1 VRVTSTS
8 YAYWQIPCGLI
19 LAVFVFINPSQAKT
33 AAGRAPKKTVGDLLK
48 QVDTQA
54 RERGNVSIAKRK
66 FALPQIEE
74 TGASPRSLRVVKP
87 PPSIEIFKPD
97 SSDEGRLEAAVDQ
110 EVSELFKLTRK
121 YRQSPQRGELWLRL
135 GELYIEK
142 AALVK
147 FRSQNDH
154 DGATT
159 KWEAAGKKGAR
170 PQFNVRVGDVY
181 HKKAIQLYEWFV
193 NDFPKDTRLP
203 QALFFL
209 GYNHFELGD
218 TKKGAFF
225 YDRVTKEFP
234 NSPYVQ
240 ETHFALGEYYFENE
254 DWAQAAGHYQDV
266 LKTKRAATYAFSMYK
281 LAWCYYRLGKVNA
294 ALKTLEDVVRQSRT
308 KDAAARASGLKQ
320 VNRVRL
326 GNEAIRDIV
335 PFYAEIGDYEKARS
349 YFKSMVAEPKASEML
364 EQLGNAYSDL
374 GKKQAGRY
382 VFKQLIASAPTS
394 IKAVDWQKSV
404 VMMYNNAGEPEVFK
418 EELEIWVKDY
428 SQDSTWYKANEGLTE
443 IVAASI
449 KTREEMV
456 RNYVL
461 ALHQVAQNSQAPYS
475 LQNAREGYELYLRAF
490 EDDDRTAEMHF
501 FYGELL
507 FDMKRYEEAGIQ
519 YTWVSDNAPK
529 SRYHEEAVLN
539 TVLAF
544 ERILAKDSD
553 IKTRV
558 GGTTQSV
565 PFGEGEE
572 RFAKASLQLIKGF
585 SKSERVPEVKY
596 KLGRLHYLFNHH
608 DEALVLFE
616 DIVKNHPKSKVTV
629 FAANLILDIY
639 NIKKDYNG
647 LANAGREF
655 MNNPALVQAG
665 LDSDVKNIVERASFK
680 QAQDL
685 EVQKDYPGSAR
696 AFQEFAKNQPNSKLT
711 TSAVYNAGVNFER
724 AGELSMAV
732 AMYEQAQRSKDPAA
746 EKIKVQSRQLLA
758 RLYEKTGQYER
769 GAIEYEKLGLAN
781 PKDPKAPD
789 FHYNAA
795 VIFEALNNSTR
806 AIKNYEMH
814 FQLSKKSARAEALNR
829 IAEIHER
836 NGKLGLAL
844 KSYEQFIENNPQDW
858 DMLISAQLKIAK
870 IYEQQGKATE
880 AEKWFRKVVIVQNSL
895 GKKRAGVG
903 TGTAAEAKY
912 RLGLITLGNLRY
924 LRIPANPK
932 LQEGVV
938 KEKLSVLRKLTTEM
952 TDVIKYDFGP
962 FVIAA
967 MYSTGSAYE
976 HMADALYNAPAP
988 ANLNAEEKKIYE
1000 SEVDRVAA
1008 PFRQRAIENFRGAI
1022 DKANQI
1028 DVYNDQV
1035 NQARQ
1040 SLIRYDKGQ
1049 ATIRENRV
1057 LPVQMSDRMGI

>member
-1 VRVTSTS
+1 M
-8 YAYWQIPCGLI
+8 
-19 LAVFVFINPSQAKT
+19 
-33 AAGRAPKKTVGDLLK
+33 
-48 QVDTQA
+48 
-54 RERGNVSIAKRK
+54 
-66 FALPQIEE
+66 
-74 TGASPRSLRVVKP
+74 KP

-97 SSDEGRLEAAVDQ
+97 NSDEGRLEAAVDS
-110 EVSELFKLTRK
+110 EVNELFKLTRK

-147 FRSQNDH
+147 FRAQNDH
-154 DGATT
+154 EVATT
-159 KWEAAGKKGAR
+159 KWEKSGKKGGR
-170 PQFNVRVGDVY
+170 PVFNVKVGDVFN
-181 HKKAIQLYEWFV
+181 KKAIQLYEWFV
-193 NDFPKDTRLP
+193 NDFPKDNRLP

-209 GYNHFELGD
+209 GYNYFELGD
-218 TKKGAFF
+218 TRKGAFF

-240 ETHFALGEYYFENE
+240 ETHFALGEFYFENE
-254 DWAQAAGHYQDV
+254 KWAEAAEHYQNV

-294 ALKTLEDVVRQSRT
+294 ALKTLEDVVRQSKA

-320 VNRVRL
+320 VNRIRL
-326 GNEAIRDIV
+326 ANEALRDIV
-335 PFYAEIGDYEKARS
+335 PFYAEIGDYEKARG
-349 YFKSMVAEPKASEML
+349 YFKRLVAEPKASEML
-364 EQLGNAYSDL
+364 EQLGQAYSDL

-382 VFKQLIASAPTS
+382 IFKQLIAETPSAV
-394 IKAVDWQKSV
+394 KAVDWQKSI

-418 EELEIWVKDY
+418 EELAIWVKDY
-428 SQDSTWYKANEGLTE
+428 SQDSAWYKTNEGNTE
-443 IVAASI
+443 IVLESV
-449 KTREEMV
+449 KTREEML

-475 LQNAREGYELYLRAF
+475 MQNAREGYELYLKAF
-490 EDDDRTAEMHF
+490 EDGERTAEMHF

-507 FDMKRYEEAGIQ
+507 YDMKRFEEAGIH
-519 YTWVSDNAPK
+519 YTWVADNAPK

-544 ERILAKDSD
+544 ERILAKDSE
-553 IKTRV
+553 IKTRL
-558 GGTTQSV
+558 GNTTQST

-572 RFAKASLQLIKGF
+572 RFVKAANKFVKSF
-585 SKSERVPEVKY
+585 SKSDRVPEVKY

-608 DEALVLFE
+608 DEALEQFE

-639 NIKKDYNG
+639 NIKKDYKA
-647 LANAGREF
+647 LAAAGRDF
-655 MNNPALVQAG
+655 MNNPALVSAG
-665 LDSDVKNIVERASFK
+665 LDADVKNIVERASFK

-685 EVQKDYPGSAR
+685 EVKKDYVGSAK
-696 AFQEFAKNQPNSKLT
+696 AFQEFAKAQPNSKLA

-724 AGELSMAV
+724 AGELGLAV
-732 AMYEQAQRSKDPAA
+732 AMYEQTQRSKDPGA
-746 EKIKVQSRQLLA
+746 ENIKAQSRQLLA

-769 GAIEYEKLGLAN
+769 GAVEYEKLGLAN
-781 PKDPKAPD
+781 PKDPKAAD

-795 VIFEALNNSTR
+795 VIFEALNNSAR

-814 FQLSKKSARAEALNR
+814 FQLSKKAARAEAINR

-836 NGKLGLAL
+836 SGKMVLAQ
-844 KSYEQFIENNPQDW
+844 KSYEQFIENNPPDW
-858 DMLISAQLKIAK
+858 DALITAHLKIAK
-870 IYEQQGKATE
+870 IYQRQGNAVET
-880 AEKWFRKVVIVQNSL
+880 EKWFRKVVIVQNSL
-895 GKKRAGVG
+895 GKKKDGVG
-903 TGTAAEAKY
+903 TAAAAEAKY
-912 RLGLITLGNLRY
+912 QLGLMTLANLRS

-938 KEKLSVLRKLTTEM
+938 NEKLGILRRLTTEM

-988 ANLNAEEKKIYE
+988 ANLTPEEKKIYE

-1008 PFRQRAIENFRGAI
+1008 PFRQRAIENFRAAI

-1028 DVYNDQV
+1028 DVYTGQV

-1040 SLIRYDKGQ
+1040 SLLRYDP
-1049 ATIRENRV
+1049 AVSTIKENRT